1 MVWMGT
7 LEGEIPDPPA
17 CTLLGLVDDPR
28 SHFTYPHQAH
38 RCFASKSAQTTD
50 LRRQQVFCLS
60 GEFVE
65 CDRYVGWRRAMA
77 SKSGSEAVPQT
88 RVTPPVGA
96 AAPAPPAHPVP
107 PVPAGSGSTVI
118 YVFRAGDSLARI
130 ANTYGLT
137 IDQIVVANQLDPNVA
152 VKDGTRLVLPID
164 RPAADTAAAPT
175 ARRKASR

>member
-7 LEGEIPDPPA
+7 PEGEIPDPPA

-65 CDRYVGWRRAMA
+65 CDRYVGWRRSVA
-77 SKSGSEAVPQT
+77 SKSPSEAAPPT
-88 RVTPPVGA
+88 GATPPVEA
-96 AAPAPPAHPVP
+96 AAPPVS
-107 PVPAGSGSTVI
+107 PVSGSTVI

-137 IDQIVVANQLDPNVA
+137 IDQIVVANRLDPNVA

-164 RPAADTAAAPT
+164 RPAADTAVAPK

>member
-1 MVWMGT
+1 MGT
-7 LEGEIPDPPA
+7 LEGDRPDPPA

-65 CDRYVGWRRAMA
+65 CDRYLSWRSVMA
-77 SKSGSEAVPQT
+77 SSSRPGSAPPDGATGGPAAVSKTAMPPP
-88 RVTPPVGA
+88 VTPM
-96 AAPAPPAHPVP
+96 
-107 PVPAGSGSTVI
+107 SGSTVI

-137 IDQIVVANQLDPNVA
+137 IEQIVVANHLDPNVA

-164 RPAADTAAAPT
+164 RPVADPAATPKS
-175 ARRKASR
+175 RKKAGR

>member
-65 CDRYVGWRRAMA
+65 CDRYLAWRGARA
-77 SKSGSEAVPQT
+77 SKSESESVPPT
-88 RVTPPVGA
+88 RVTTPVGA
-96 AAPAPPAHPVP
+96 ATPAPPVP
-107 PVPAGSGSTVI
+107 PTPAGSGSTVI

-137 IDQIVVANQLDPNVA
+137 IDQIVEANQLDPNVA
-152 VKDGTRLVLPID
+152 VKDGARLVLPID
-164 RPAADTAAAPT
+164 RPPTDTAVAPK
-175 ARRKASR
+175 ARKKASR